1 VSAGVWRVVF
11 APSAAEAVRGLPPDV
26 KRSVREA
33 IRVITADPYTGKAVL
48 RDLKGLRTYRARRY
62 RIVYELAVAARQVRV
77 VAVAHRSS
85 VYEELARRRM
95 TERARK

>member
-1 VSAGVWRVVF
+1 MSAAVWRAVF

-33 IRVITADPYTGKAVL
+33 LRVIIGDPYAGKAFL
-48 RDLKGLRTYRARRY
+48 RDLHGLRSYRARRY
-62 RIVYELAVAARQVRV
+62 RIVYQVAAAARQVRV

-85 VYEELARRRM
+85 VYEDLARRRM